1 MALTAL
7 VFLFNSCVLEEDED
21 HHYKIYFENHWDKSI
36 YIWYDVD
43 WHWYDNPYENY
54 FSYSEEPLHESESLP
69 KILPGGIESEL
80 MTLRDYY
87 EYALQDEDSVIIF
100 VFDGEQLDKKDS
112 ECFLVRYHLSEED
125 LKKLGFHVCYP
136 PTEAMKDFY
145 MKPSYE
151 EVIKI
156 PKSVADF
163 GIKIYTVTTIISFAS
178 LCRP

>member
-7 VFLFNSCVLEEDED
+7 VYLFNSCVLEEDED

-100 VFDGEQLDKKDS
+100 VFDGEQSDKKDS

-125 LKKLGFHVCYP
+125 LKKVGFHVCYP

-151 EVIKI
+151 EVIENRRNRR
-156 PKSVADF
+156 D
-163 GIKIYTVTTIISFAS
+163 SFFDS
-178 LCRP
+178 SRNKCRYKP